1 MISKSLEAGLVG
13 LLFFGPLC
21 LAAAAPPQQARENDD
36 RDEPAADEPTS
47 DKPAKPESQPM
58 DKSYKGPLPELTAEQ
73 IMLRDELRRD
83 VRMLAEEVG
92 ERNLGR
98 YPKLVEAAAFI
109 EKSFIGAGYERVERQ
124 SYEVRGRK
132 CDNLAVE
139 LAGND
144 HADEIVVVGGHYDSV
159 VGTPGANDNASG
171 TAATLALA
179 RRFAQRK
186 CERTLRFVAWVNEEP
201 PYFQSD
207 SMGSLV
213 YAKRCRQ
220 RMEKIVAAISL
231 ETIGYYSDEKGS
243 QKYPP
248 PLGLMFP
255 SEGNFIGFVSN
266 LASRPLLDE
275 LVASFRR
282 HAKFPSEK
290 AALPPA
296 LPGVGWS
303 DQWSFWQEKYPG
315 LMVTDTAP
323 FRYPHYHEATDT
335 PDKLDYDR
343 LARVVDGLDAALAE
357 LVKAKFDERK

>member
-1 MISKSLEAGLVG
+1 
-13 LLFFGPLC
+13 
-21 LAAAAPPQQARENDD
+21 
-36 RDEPAADEPTS
+36 
-47 DKPAKPESQPM
+47 M

-73 IMLRDELRRD
+73 ILVRDELRRD
-83 VRMLAEEVG
+83 VRMLAEEIG
-92 ERNLGR
+92 ERNLRR
-98 YPKLVEAAAFI
+98 YEKLVQAAEFI
-109 EKSFIGAGYERVERQ
+109 AKSLVEAGYERVERQ
-124 SYEVRGRK
+124 TYEVRGRK
-132 CDNLAVE
+132 CDNLEVE
-139 LAGND
+139 LPGTE

-159 VGTPGANDNASG
+159 EGTPGANDNASG
-171 TAATLALA
+171 AAAMLALA
-179 RRFAQRK
+179 RRFAERK
-186 CERTLRFVAWVNEEP
+186 CGRTLRFVAWVNEEP

-220 RMEKIVAAISL
+220 RKEKIIAAISL
-231 ETIGYYSDEKGS
+231 ETIGYYNDEKGS

-255 SEGNFIGFVSN
+255 SEGNFVGFVSN

-290 AALPPA
+290 AALPPS

-303 DQWSFWQEKYPG
+303 DQWSFWQESYPG

-323 FRYPHYHEATDT
+323 FRYPHYHEPTDT
-335 PDKLDYDR
+335 PDKLDYDG
-343 LARVVDGLDAALAE
+343 LARVVAGLDAALAE
-357 LVKAKFDERK
+357 FVGPDRDGAGPDE